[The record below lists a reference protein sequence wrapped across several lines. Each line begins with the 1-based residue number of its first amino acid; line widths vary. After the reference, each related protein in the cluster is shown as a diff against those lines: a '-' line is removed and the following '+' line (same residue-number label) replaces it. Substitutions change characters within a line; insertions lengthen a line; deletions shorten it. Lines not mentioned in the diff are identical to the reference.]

1 MAAGVEARAPFL
13 ARTVW
18 ETFARLGERAPEL
31 VKRKRVLRAL
41 VRRQLGAEIA
51 DRPKQGFAI
60 PISDWWRTDFGG
72 LGTLLFDYLDKPQPF
87 GKVHDVLPINM
98 DYVRQMIDEH
108 WAAGGLTPKYT
119 TRHVRRR
126 DHGQRLFSLVSLAI
140 WAETLN

>member
-1 MAAGVEARAPFL
+1 MCGSSVSTAMATPWRLLCPKGKPKGLLRTAAQL
-13 ARTVW
+13 AIPSAH
-18 ETFARLGERAPEL
+18 F
-31 VKRKRVLRAL
+31 
-41 VRRQLGAEIA
+41 

-72 LGTLLFDYLDKPQPF
+72 LGTLLFDSLDKPRPF

-119 TRHVRRR
+119 TRHVRKR
-126 DHGQRLFSLVSLAI
+126 DHGQRLFGLVSLAI